1 MSGCFAND
9 YDFVNY
15 ETFLRRF
22 AIGTDFKHCSEQKTK
37 ACRFRK
43 NETTCFFFL
52 ILSDLFWDRAFLC
65 LLY

>member
-22 AIGTDFKHCSEQKTK
+22 AIGTDFKHCSEQKNK
-37 ACRFRK
+37 
-43 NETTCFFFL
+43 
-52 ILSDLFWDRAFLC
+52 SMLFPKK
-65 LLY
+65 